1 MEIRK
6 LVSKISSTAGTAE
19 KSAIMNDNIND
30 TIKQIYEDTYNKDRN
45 YGVKK
50 FAMPTKGGWDTI
62 DQNYKKFHNMLEK
75 LNAREVTGNDAIA
88 LVEKTIG
95 GFIKADHE
103 ILKAILQRKLTIGL
117 SKASFDKLIGEE
129 ATAEFTVTLAH
140 LLDKVKNVN
149 PIDGTFFA
157 SRKCDGCRC
166 VAMVK
171 KTSKNVSVDFISRQG
186 KPFTTLDNVKEGV
199 EWLVRNLP
207 TGSYVFDGELCIVD
221 ENGDEH
227 FDWIMKEIK
236 KKNWTIENPC
246 YQIFD
251 FVTLKEFEMK
261 TKSAIFSER
270 YKEMQKMFKGNK
282 FTTIKLLEQERITS
296 QEDFDRWS
304 QYVEDGDWE
313 GFMLRKDV
321 EFEVGRTKNL
331 LKVKKF
337 FDDEY
342 VVKDLEIAEMTTS
355 EPGKGNVK
363 FTGVKSLIIE
373 HKGNDVNVGSGLSRE
388 QRIEWMKK
396 PSKIIGKTI
405 TVKYFEETKNKAGEY
420 SLRFPTLKYVYENGR
435 NV

>member
-6 LVSKISSTAGTAE
+6 LFSMISSTAGTAE
-19 KSAIMNDNIND
+19 KSAIMNDNLND

-50 FAMPTKGGWDTI
+50 FEMPTKGGFDTI
-62 DQNYKKFHNMLEK
+62 DKNYNKFHDMLDK

-95 GFIKADHE
+95 GFVKADHE

-129 ATAEFTVTLAH
+129 ATKEFTVTLAH
-140 LLDKVKNVN
+140 LLDKVKGVN
-149 PIDGTFFA
+149 PIDGTWYA
-157 SRKCDGCRC
+157 SRKMDGVRV
-166 VAMVK
+166 VAK
-171 KTSKNVSVDFISRQG
+171 ISKTDEAVNVEFISRQG
-186 KPFTTLDNVKEGV
+186 KPITTLDNCIPALQ
-199 EWLVRNLP
+199 WLVRDLDN
-207 TGSYVFDGELCIVD
+207 GVYYADGEGCIVD

-251 FVTLKEFEMK
+251 FVTLNEFEMK

-304 QYVEDGDWE
+304 QYVEDGNWE

-337 FDDEY
+337 DDAEY
-342 VVKDLEIAEMTTS
+342 VVKDIEIAEMTTS

-388 QRIEWMKK
+388 QRIEWMKN

-405 TVKYFEETKNKAGEY
+405 TVKYFEITKNKQGQE

>member
-6 LVSKISSTAGTAE
+6 LFSKISSTAGTAE

-50 FAMPTKGGWDTI
+50 FEMPTKGGFDTI
-62 DQNYKKFHNMLEK
+62 DKNYNKFHDMLDK

-95 GFIKADHE
+95 GFVKADHE
-103 ILKAILQRKLTIGL
+103 ILKVILQRKLTIGL

-129 ATAEFTVTLAH
+129 ATKEFTVTLAH
-140 LLDKVKNVN
+140 LLDKVKGVN

-166 VAMVK
+166 VVMVK
-171 KTSKNVSVDFISRQG
+171 KTSKNVSIDFISRQG

-251 FVTLKEFEMK
+251 FVTLNEFEMK

-304 QYVEDGDWE
+304 QYVEDGNWE
-313 GFMLRKDV
+313 GFMLRKDI

-342 VVKDLEIAEMTTS
+342 VVKDIEIAEMTTS

-373 HKGNDVNVGSGLSRE
+373 HKGNKVNVGSGLSRE

-396 PSKIIGKTI
+396 PSKIIGKTVTI
-405 TVKYFEETKNKAGEY
+405 KYFEITKNKQGQE

>member
-1 MEIRK
+1 MF
-6 LVSKISSTAGTAE
+6 SKI
-19 KSAIMNDNIND
+19 KSIKKISNRDTYEL
-30 TIKQIYEDTYNKDRN
+30 TIKDTHCFFCN
-45 YGVKK
+45 G
-50 FAMPTKGGWDTI
+50 
-62 DQNYKKFHNMLEK
+62 
-75 LNAREVTGNDAIA
+75 
-88 LVEKTIG
+88 
-95 GFIKADHE
+95 
-103 ILKAILQRKLTIGL
+103 ILK
-117 SKASFDKLIGEE
+117 
-129 ATAEFTVTLAH
+129 H
-140 LLDKVKNVN
+140 N
-149 PIDGTFFA
+149 
-157 SRKCDGCRC
+157 CRC
-166 VAMVK
+166 VVMVE
-171 KTSKNVSVDFISRQG
+171 KTSKNVSIDFISRQG

-199 EWLVRNLP
+199 EWLVRDLP
-207 TGSYVFDGELCIVD
+207 TGNYVFDGELCIVD

-251 FVTLKEFEMK
+251 FVTLNEFEMK

-304 QYVEDGDWE
+304 QYVEDGNWE

-337 FDDEY
+337 DDAEY
-342 VVKDLEIAEMTTS
+342 VVKDIEIAEMTTS

-388 QRIEWMKK
+388 QRIEWMKH